1 MIRHGIQTDIV
12 ELDPA
17 VYKYATEYFGLSKNH
32 TAYLEDAVGF
42 IEREVAKGEKK
53 YEYILHDVFTGGAVP
68 ASLFTLEVF
77 EGLKALLAE
86 DGVVAIVSSISLLFF
101 SIFAGLFRF
110 PHLDDIERG
119 VQAGHNLTMG
129 YRRTWG
135 AVRSRLK
142 LIEFVPNSTVHETT
156 SYAVASSFW
165 GLRRFEYVV
174 LHSIPL
180 FCTSTLSLNSTSSPL
195 TTSSHCCPFSSSP
208 LTITFHLLALP
219 LTSPSQSQFS
229 P

>member
-17 VYKYATEYFGLSKNH
+17 VYNYATEYFGLSKNH

-42 IEREVAKGEKK
+42 IKREVAKGEKK

-101 SIFAGLFRF
+101 PPIFAGLFRF
-110 PHLDDIERG
+110 SHL
-119 VQAGHNLTMG
+119 HFL
-129 YRRTWG
+129 
-135 AVRSRLK
+135 LC
-142 LIEFVPNSTVHETT
+142 TT
-156 SYAVASSFW
+156 S
-165 GLRRFEYVV
+165 GEEYKPV
-174 LHSIPL
+174 
-180 FCTSTLSLNSTSSPL
+180 
-195 TTSSHCCPFSSSP
+195 
-208 LTITFHLLALP
+208 TF
-219 LTSPSQSQFS
+219 
-229 P
+229 